1 MMSRILV
8 ADDEVT
14 ICEALAE
21 VLKMDGHDVVTA
33 ADGRSALA
41 QIEKQLP
48 DLVFMDVQMPTMNG
62 LETLAAIR
70 ERWPTF
76 PVIMMTAFGTMQTAR
91 EAVQLGS
98 FDYIGKP
105 LELEQVRALT
115 RRALAESRSTVDSG
129 RPETSAARE
138 KPQPELLG
146 QSPAM
151 QDVFKMISLLADND
165 LTVLITGESGVG
177 KELVARAIHSHSAR
191 ARAPFV
197 AVNCA
202 AIADN
207 LIESELFGHER
218 GAFTGATAQK
228 KGRFEAAGEGTLFL
242 DEIGELP
249 QALQGRLL
257 RVLQE
262 REFERVG
269 STTPIQVRAR
279 IVAATNRELHSD
291 VQAGRF
297 REDLFHRLNLVNLHV
312 PPLRKR
318 IQDIELLAPHFL
330 DTANR
335 ELGRQVEG
343 FRADALGA
351 LQAHAWPGNIREL
364 ENLVRK
370 TVLTAH
376 GRHIGA
382 EDLVF
387 VGAQANSRMATGES
401 VDDLYGQLTATARA
415 LLAQIANRSAA
426 PYREI
431 TEAVET
437 ALVLEALRLCDGNQ
451 VSAARLLNI
460 NRTTL
465 RKRLDKPVQ

>member
-70 ERWPTF
+70 ERWPTL

-207 LIESELFGHER
+207 LINSSR
-218 GAFTGATAQK
+218 
-228 KGRFEAAGEGTLFL
+228 
-242 DEIGELP
+242 
-249 QALQGRLL
+249 
-257 RVLQE
+257 
-262 REFERVG
+262 
-269 STTPIQVRAR
+269 
-279 IVAATNRELHSD
+279 
-291 VQAGRF
+291 
-297 REDLFHRLNLVNLHV
+297 
-312 PPLRKR
+312 
-318 IQDIELLAPHFL
+318 
-330 DTANR
+330 
-335 ELGRQVEG
+335 
-343 FRADALGA
+343 
-351 LQAHAWPGNIREL
+351 GNIRKSQSV
-364 ENLVRK
+364 NIKIANMKIRAY
-370 TVLTAH
+370 TAH
-376 GRHIGA
+376 
-382 EDLVF
+382 
-387 VGAQANSRMATGES
+387 
-401 VDDLYGQLTATARA
+401 LTS
-415 LLAQIANRSAA
+415 LIILQF
-426 PYREI
+426 
-431 TEAVET
+431 
-437 ALVLEALRLCDGNQ
+437 NQ
-451 VSAARLLNI
+451 PIS
-460 NRTTL
+460 T
-465 RKRLDKPVQ
+465 Q